1 MNLTIKPYC
10 KINRSPTKSCS
21 RKCPQGLQLLQ
32 VGPIGLLHALGFR
45 GLGFRVLGQGLGA
58 LRYFGFQLYGSG
70 LRIDGVGSW
79 VLGLSASS

>member
-45 GLGFRVLGQGLGA
+45 GLGFRVQGLGFRVQG
-58 LRYFGFQLYGSG
+58 LGF
-70 LRIDGVGSW
+70 RV
-79 VLGLSASS
+79 